1 MATITTRV
9 QGAAPKGSPLTNV
22 EVDDNFLNLNADKLE
37 KSGGAMTGDLEFGDG
52 KKALFGTGDD
62 LQIYHDGSNS
72 RVQDTGTGGLRLM
85 GSEFVALQ
93 SNDGENMVVG
103 SNNGAV
109 TLYYDHAPKLAT
121 TSTGIDV
128 TGTITA
134 DGLDISGALYP
145 VKVVGGGSTNE
156 YGNYIYISGDNGQD
170 QRAVRI
176 AAVYR
181 QGEVKFAIDVSSD
194 SQTYGADPALLSYTN
209 AQTID
214 SSGIVTMPR
223 QPAFYA
229 NLSAHWTAQGTM
241 TFGNTKL
248 NDPAW
253 NGVGFTAPV
262 AGKYKFSWGGIG
274 LDVGAGGGGTA
285 RMNVAVNG
293 VSNFGAEARADVS
306 QDFDPASSTVIL
318 QLQANDYVTIT
329 NSDTRGWYT
338 DYTHFSGYLIG

>member
-1 MATITTRV
+1 MSKSQDLSEFPA
-9 QGAAPKGSPLTNV
+9 GALDIDASGNLAVTGDVSLA
-22 EVDDNFLNLNADKLE
+22 DNDKLLL
-37 KSGGAMTGDLEFGDG
+37 GD
-52 KKALFGTGDD
+52 GDD
-62 LQIYHDGSNS
+62 LQIYHDGGNS
-72 RVQDTGTGGLRLM
+72 YIDDVGTGDLVIR
-85 GSEFVALQ
+85 GSSAVYIQKYA
-93 SNDGENMVVG
+93 GENMIKASADAGVQVFH
-103 SNNGAV
+103 NNSE
-109 TLYYDHAPKLAT
+109 KLTT